1 MESEALKRMLEEGLG
16 AQSVAVELEGDRALV
31 QIVSERFE
39 GVSRVKRQQLVYQYL
54 NDAIKSG
61 AIHAVTIQ
69 ARAPSE
75 I

>member
-1 MESEALKRMLEEGLG
+1 MDAESLKRLLEEGLG
-16 AQSVAVELEGDRALV
+16 APSVSVELEGDRALV
-31 QIVSERFE
+31 QIVAERFE
-39 GVSRVKRQQLVYQYL
+39 GVSRVKRQQMVYQYL
-54 NDAIKSG
+54 NDAIATG